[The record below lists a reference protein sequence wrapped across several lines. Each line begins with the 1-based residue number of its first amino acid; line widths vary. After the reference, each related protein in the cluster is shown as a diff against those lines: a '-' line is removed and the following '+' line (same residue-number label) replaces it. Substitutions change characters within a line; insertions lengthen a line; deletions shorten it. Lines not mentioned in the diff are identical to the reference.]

1 MSQTLLA
8 LGALVLFALFS
19 FSQGQGEDALARRAI
34 GEDVERA
41 LEEAARG
48 RMAEIAA
55 MAFDEADV
63 EGREGIR
70 TTPSG
75 LPLGPDDGETTVAAF
90 DDVDD
95 FHGLN
100 QVLGGP
106 ERRAVLAGQGVVDFD
121 LTVQVR
127 FVDPLNANAPSATP
141 TLAKEVAVFA
151 MEVTT
156 GATGRPPV
164 QATFRRVFTPVATRR
179 P

>member
-1 MSQTLLA
+1 MPQTFLA
-8 LGALVLFALFS
+8 LAALAIFTLFAFGRL
-19 FSQGQGEDALARRAI
+19 QGDDALARRAI
-34 GEDVERA
+34 NEDIERA

-48 RMAEIAA
+48 RMAEIAET
-55 MAFDEADV
+55 AFDEADV
-63 EGREGIR
+63 DAREGIR
-70 TTPSG
+70 TVPSG
-75 LPLGPDDGETTVAAF
+75 LPLGPDDGETTVDAF

-106 ERRAVLAGQGVVDFD
+106 ERRTVLVGSGVVDFD

-127 FVDPLNANAPSATP
+127 FVDPSNANAPSAAP

-164 QATFRRVFTPVATRR
+164 QATFRRVFTPVATER

>member
-8 LGALVLFALFS
+8 LGALTLFTLFA
-19 FSQGQGEDALARRAI
+19 FSQWQGEDALARRAMS
-34 GEDVERA
+34 EDIERA

-63 EGREGIR
+63 DGRAGIR
-70 TTPSG
+70 TIPSG

-100 QVLGGP
+100 EVLGGP
-106 ERRAVLAGQGVVDFD
+106 ERRTVLVGQGVVDFD

-127 FVDPLNANAPSATP
+127 FVDPLSANAPSAVP

-164 QATFRRVFTPVATRR
+164 QATFRRVFTPVTYER